1 LTIVYSVI
9 LMGVLGLGF
18 GIFLAFSAK
27 KFEVKEDPRVK
38 MIVEILPGA
47 NCGAC
52 GYAGCEAY
60 ARAVVANKAKPT
72 LCLPGKASGV
82 SEKIKEILENSGKS

>member
-1 LTIVYSVI
+1 MTIVYSVI
-9 LMGVLGLGF
+9 LMGVLGLSF

-60 ARAVVANKAKPT
+60 ARAVVAYAV
-72 LCLPGKASGV
+72 LAW
-82 SEKIKEILENSGKS
+82 KSFRCVRKDKGDT